1 MRKKFVLI
9 VFSIIFFSLIKKYD
23 VFSMFSFENINE
35 LRAYIYSFGIISPL
49 IFIGLFVLSTIFFV
63 PGLPITILAGILF
76 GAVRGTIYV
85 IIGSSLGV
93 SIAFLIGRY
102 LGRDFVKMAVAK
114 NPKMAKLDKYI
125 SERGNTILII
135 SRLIPLF
142 PFNLQN
148 YAYGITDISF
158 KTYFLYSFIFM
169 IPGTFIYTAF
179 GALAYS
185 QISRQSF
192 ILYSSL
198 LLIGLCIL
206 IIIPKKIFGEKYE
219 ENF

>member
-1 MRKKFVLI
+1 MLFAL
-9 VFSIIFFSLIKKYD
+9 FKKYD
-23 VFSMFSFENINE
+23 IFSIFSFERMEQLKEYIN
-35 LRAYIYSFGIISPL
+35 SFGVISPI
-49 IFIGLFVLSTIFFV
+49 IFIGLFIISTIFFV
-63 PGLPITILAGILF
+63 PGLPITILSGILF
-76 GAVRGTIYV
+76 GALWGTLYV
-85 IIGSSLGV
+85 IIGSSIGV
-93 SIAFLIGRY
+93 SVAFLIGRY
-102 LGRDFVKMAVAK
+102 LGRDFVKKAVEK
-114 NPKMAKLDKYI
+114 NERMKNLDNYI
-125 SERGNTILII
+125 KEKGNTILII

-185 QISRQSF
+185 SVSIEKL

-198 LLIGLCIL
+198 LLISLCLL
-206 IIIPKKIFGEKYE
+206 IVVPRKVFKVK
-219 ENF
+219 

>member
-1 MRKKFVLI
+1 MRKKLVLI

-23 VFSMFSFENINE
+23 VFSMLSFENINE
-35 LRAYIYSFGIISPL
+35 LKAYIDSFGIISPL

-135 SRLIPLF
+135 SRLIALF
-142 PFNLQN
+142 PFNLQH